1 MRDSF
6 VETVRAKL
14 ISLEPSMRWRLRDM
28 LRDDAHQHETWVE
41 NRGLH
46 NGNPGPLD
54 DLINELEACA
64 EAARQLKKEA
74 EEGDD

>member
-1 MRDSF
+1 
-6 VETVRAKL
+6 
-14 ISLEPSMRWRLRDM
+14 M